1 MKIRKK
7 KFFVASKFSKT
18 TYYNLQN
25 ASFFGR
31 REMNSFS
38 KTFNFVSY
46 LLELSVK
53 SPCLHPVFA
62 NPSFFFGKRE
72 MNSFQRHLI
81 L

>member
-7 KFFVASKFSKT
+7 KFFVAFNFSKT

-46 LLELSVK
+46 IIK
-53 SPCLHPVFA
+53 
-62 NPSFFFGKRE
+62 N
-72 MNSFQRHLI
+72 N
-81 L
+81 